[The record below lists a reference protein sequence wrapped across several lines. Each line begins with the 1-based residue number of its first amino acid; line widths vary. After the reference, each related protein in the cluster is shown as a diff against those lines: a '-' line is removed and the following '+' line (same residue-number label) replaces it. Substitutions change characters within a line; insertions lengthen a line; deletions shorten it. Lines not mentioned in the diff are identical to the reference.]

1 MSDDKNQVP
10 DAKAAISPPL
20 VDDDSTILV
29 SSAHKDWKAKPV
41 SMSGSELPNRGE
53 LKADRALAPAS
64 NPSTVP
70 DQSIIEPAAPSMPL
84 GLNMPLSSL
93 EVGTVINNMYRVVE
107 QLNQGGMGR
116 VYRGEE
122 IGTGEPV
129 AIKVIL
135 PEMAEDKK
143 VAAMFKREA
152 RTLRQLHHDAIV
164 RYFAYV
170 PPDQNLNLHA
180 LVMGFI
186 QGTTLSD
193 ALKNNGPL
201 ARDQVIALTMRLA
214 DGLEGAHKAG
224 VIHRDLSPDN
234 VMLES
239 GEIDKAVLIDFG
251 ISRSST
257 VKDVTIGNDFAGKL
271 RYVSPEQ
278 LGAFGGEAA
287 GPSDVYS
294 LGLLM
299 IAMLAG
305 KSLDMGASIVGA
317 VQMRQSVP
325 DLSNINPE
333 FQSLLNKM
341 LQPDPAQRLSSMRGV
356 IEELCLLGGVSRLGG
371 SLMRGTLP
379 PVKAA
384 DRAVPGLQAV
394 PFSAKTRDTKAKP
407 KMENDTKPPEVKKSG
422 QKIAQIVGL
431 LTLVFALVTLGS
443 VIYLLEDDW
452 TSLKMPADWS
462 FPNATATT
470 ERTSDPVTDG
480 LERMEGS
487 RATFLAKA
495 VPDSCAYATLRM
507 YGKNSGV
514 IEVFSENLSLLRNIG
529 DDFRTQFNTSPDII
543 PRSTP
548 SVHCDVLNFANAFQG
563 TRGDDIELSLEKNTL
578 SGLNE
583 IKGTLNGSSGRK
595 NWLALVDPDGRIYSL
610 MEQFDEPIGDQR
622 YFEFRLSNNAQAG
635 IYMLIST
642 ASEKT
647 LVRSG
652 ALKDG
657 TATEKFLPLLS
668 RELAQDGIGAVDIS
682 YIELMP

>member
-10 DAKAAISPPL
+10 DAKASISPPL

-53 LKADRALAPAS
+53 LTPDRALAPAFVPS
-64 NPSTVP
+64 NVS
-70 DQSIIEPAAPSMPL
+70 DQSIIEPAASSMPL

-201 ARDQVIALTMRLA
+201 ARDQVIELTMRLA

-299 IAMLAG
+299 IAMLEG

-356 IEELCLLGGVSRLGG
+356 IEELCLLGGVSRVGG

-407 KMENDTKPPEVKKSG
+407 KMENGTKPTEVKKSG

-431 LTLVFALVTLGS
+431 LALVFALVSLGS
-443 VIYLLEDDW
+443 AIYLLEDDW
-452 TSLKMPADWS
+452 AFSTADWPFS
-462 FPNATATT
+462 NPTATT
-470 ERTSDPVTDG
+470 ESTSDPVTDG
-480 LERMEGS
+480 LARMEGS

-507 YGKNSGV
+507 HGQNAGV
-514 IEVFSENLSLLRNIG
+514 IEVFSENLSLLKNIG
-529 DDFRTQFNTSPDII
+529 DDFGTQFNTSPDMI

-563 TRGDDIELSLEKNTL
+563 TRGDDIELSLETNTL